1 MKIEIKKDSV
11 LLDYRVWFNVGYLK
25 TDAGEVIAKVVI
37 TPIAPGCNYSTELRA
52 ECTAAERALN
62 ALKLRGIA
70 KVDVLHDLMEWL
82 YRHPEAFSEKRREGR
97 EVDPLIQKRTR
108 RHDLLF
114 QKGRLKKHL
123 ENARKYNPALE
134 WVGEA
139 FFDGILLSRK
149 AASPGGSGIIIGQ
162 TCPSGAYPCSTTVRI
177 LQQA

>member
-1 MKIEIKKDSV
+1 MKIVTKRDYV
-11 LLDYRVWFNVGYLK
+11 LLDHKVWFPVGALL
-25 TDAGEVIAKVVI
+25 DNSGEIIAKVVI
-37 TPIAPGCNYSTELRA
+37 TPIAPGCNYSTEVRA
-52 ECTAAERALN
+52 ESLAAERALD

-82 YRHPEAFSEKRREGR
+82 YRHPEAFSSLFREGR

-123 ENARKYNPALE
+123 ENARKYNPTLK

-139 FFDGILLSRK
+139 FFKGNLLCRK
-149 AASPGGSGIIIGQ
+149 AASPGGKGLVIGQ
-162 TCPSGAYPCSTTVRI
+162 VSPCGAYPCSTTVRVI
-177 LQQA
+177 KEA